1 MNCILFDNK
10 YIFNFWKKTRKHINK
25 FFADFKKIKLKNV
38 YIIRNLRWNYKLY
51 KKYSPK
57 FPKKL
62 IISNIINYYDLIY
75 DLKI

>member
-1 MNCILFDNK
+1 M
-10 YIFNFWKKTRKHINK
+10 
-25 FFADFKKIKLKNV
+25 KLKNI
-38 YIIRNLRWNYKLY
+38 YIIRNLRGNYKLY

-62 IISNIINYYDLIY
+62 IISDIINYYKLIY